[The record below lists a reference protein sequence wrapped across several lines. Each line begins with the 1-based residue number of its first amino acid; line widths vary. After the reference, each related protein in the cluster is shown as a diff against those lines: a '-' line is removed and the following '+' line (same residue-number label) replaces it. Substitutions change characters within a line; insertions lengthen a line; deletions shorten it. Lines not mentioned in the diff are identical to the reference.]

1 MTIFDL
7 LFILLFFLTAF
18 SLLAAAWFALRR
30 EPIRA
35 RKILTR
41 ILVGAGIYVAIL
53 ILVSLL
59 SPRQILHIGE
69 CQKSDDMC
77 FSIEGYQRLQAKTGN
92 AYRVDM
98 KISNTGI
105 GRSQRENN
113 LVMYLTD
120 DQGRRYDAVLD
131 GSEIPFN
138 ILVPPK
144 ESAVVSR
151 SYVLPEND
159 KGVGAVIT
167 HEGGFPIR
175 WLIIGYDSWFRKPP
189 LVPLW

>member
-18 SLLAAAWFALRR
+18 SLLAAAWFALRH
-30 EPIRA
+30 EPLRA

-41 ILVGAGIYVAIL
+41 ILIGAGLYVAIL
-53 ILVSLL
+53 IVVSLL

-77 FSIEGYQRLQAKTGN
+77 FSIEGYQRLLGKTGN
-92 AYRVDM
+92 ECRVDM

-138 ILVPPK
+138 ILVQPK

-151 SYVLPEND
+151 LYVLPEND